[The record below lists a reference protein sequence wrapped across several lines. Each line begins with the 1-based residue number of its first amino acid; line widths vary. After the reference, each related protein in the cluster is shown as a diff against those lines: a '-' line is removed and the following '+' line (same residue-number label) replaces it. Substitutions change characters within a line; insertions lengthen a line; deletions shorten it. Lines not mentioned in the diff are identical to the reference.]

1 MNAVQ
6 LQASV
11 DYVVADAPS
20 GSHTALN
27 LSPPPPPP
35 PPPTHTQKL
44 LGNHMHTEWFRDR
57 LKDKKISQRGLA
69 KMLNIDPA
77 AASLMLRD
85 KRKMTSHE
93 AHQIAQILGLPLNEI
108 MRNAGIEVIDDVRR
122 VPITSF
128 MDENGNVS
136 LMPARTHDTVIGPAD
151 CPIGTYAIQ
160 VRSPATIKDGWLVFV
175 NPTQSAPSE
184 HIDKLCSTATA
195 EGKQLVGVVRRG
207 YRRDTHNVILWP
219 SMVSVADVTLAWSS
233 TVLWIKP

>member
-1 MNAVQ
+1 MN
-6 LQASV
+6 
-11 DYVVADAPS
+11 
-20 GSHTALN
+20 
-27 LSPPPPPP
+27 
-35 PPPTHTQKL
+35 TQ
-44 LGNHMHTEWFRDR
+44 WFRDR

-108 MRNAGIEVIDDVRR
+108 MRQGGIEVVDDVSR
-122 VPITSF
+122 VSVTSY

-136 LMPARTHDTVIGPAD
+136 LMPARTHDTVIGPVD

-160 VRSPATIKDGWLVFV
+160 VRSPATVKDGWLLFV
-175 NPTQSAPSE
+175 SPTQAPPSE
-184 HIDKLCSTATA
+184 CIDKLCSNATH
-195 EGKQLVGVVRRG
+195 EGKQLVGVIRRG
-207 YRRDTHNVILWP
+207 YRRDTHNLILWP
-219 SMVSVADVTLAWSS
+219 SNNIASDVTLAWSS

>member
-1 MNAVQ
+1 MN
-6 LQASV
+6 
-11 DYVVADAPS
+11 
-20 GSHTALN
+20 
-27 LSPPPPPP
+27 
-35 PPPTHTQKL
+35 TQ
-44 LGNHMHTEWFRDR
+44 WFRDR

-108 MRNAGIEVIDDVRR
+108 MRQGGIEVVDDVSR
-122 VPITSF
+122 VSVTSY

-136 LMPARTHDTVIGPAD
+136 LMPARTHDSVVGPAD

-160 VRSPATIKDGWLVFV
+160 VRSPATIKDGWLLFV
-175 NPTQSAPSE
+175 SPTQAPSHE
-184 HIDKLCSTATA
+184 FIDKLCSTATV

-207 YRRDTHNVILWP
+207 YRRDTHNLILWP
-219 SMVSVADVTLAWSS
+219 SMAVVSDVNLAWSS